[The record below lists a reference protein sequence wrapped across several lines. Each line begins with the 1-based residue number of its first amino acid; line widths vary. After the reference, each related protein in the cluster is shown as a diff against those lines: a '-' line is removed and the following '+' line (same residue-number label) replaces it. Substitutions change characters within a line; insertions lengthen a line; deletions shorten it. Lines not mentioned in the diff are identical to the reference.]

1 LNSSSSSSTAV
12 LAIMLLLLISSSLL
26 LVVLSNNKGTIITLA
41 VAKKKSS
48 TTSSHHITTKSRKST
63 GGFAEG
69 QPFGREPSTPL
80 AASNNNSA
88 TGSSGDIPFP
98 PKNII
103 IATTHRMTSASAN
116 ATRPQQT
123 CLPAL
128 DRFIKPLKEKRFIVV
143 KQCVTITG
151 TVVWTHYFNDD
162 GDANFNVALDAPY
175 KNMLAPGNYDVKYI
189 PHNKPPVAALHIE
202 TICQGPVI
210 SNSSENVGAC
220 NGYDGP
226 DFRSVLPK
234 IGQHVMVTGRYLVE
248 FPEVVG
254 GLAELHPVYAI
265 KIIH

>member
-1 LNSSSSSSTAV
+1 MKKNSSNATVSV
-12 LAIMLLLLISSSLL
+12 IMLLLIISSLL
-26 LVVLSNNKGTIITLA
+26 LVALSNNDLIIILA

-48 TTSSHHITTKSRKST
+48 TTTSSHHITTKSNKST

-69 QPFGREPSTPL
+69 QPIGREPPTPL
-80 AASNNNSA
+80 AASNNSA
-88 TGSSGDIPFP
+88 TGSSGIPFP
-98 PKNII
+98 PKSII
-103 IATTHRMTSASAN
+103 VATTQRMTSASVN
-116 ATRPQQT
+116 ATVPLHT

-175 KNMLAPGNYDVKYI
+175 KNMLAPGNYDIKYV
-189 PHNKPPVAALHIE
+189 PHNKPAIAALHIE
-202 TICQGPVI
+202 TVCQAPVT

>member
-1 LNSSSSSSTAV
+1 MLKKNSSNATVSV
-12 LAIMLLLLISSSLL
+12 IMLLLITSSLL
-26 LVVLSNNKGTIITLA
+26 LVVLSNNDIIITLA

-88 TGSSGDIPFP
+88 TGSGGGIPFP
-98 PKNII
+98 PKSII
-103 IATTHRMTSASAN
+103 IATTQRMTSASAN
-116 ATRPQQT
+116 ATVPQQT

>member
-1 LNSSSSSSTAV
+1 MLKKNSSNATVSV
-12 LAIMLLLLISSSLL
+12 IMLLLLISSSLL
-26 LVVLSNNKGTIITLA
+26 LVVLSNNDTIIILA
-41 VAKKKSS
+41 VAKKKST
-48 TTSSHHITTKSRKST
+48 TTSSHHITTKSRKSK

-69 QPFGREPSTPL
+69 QPFVREPSTPL
-80 AASNNNSA
+80 AAFNNSA
-88 TGSSGDIPFP
+88 TGSSSGAIPFP
-98 PKNII
+98 PKSII
-103 IATTHRMTSASAN
+103 IATTQRMTSASVN

-175 KNMLAPGNYDVKYI
+175 KNMLAPGNYDVKYVT
-189 PHNKPPVAALHIE
+189 HNKPPVAALHIE

-226 DFRSVLPK
+226 DFRTVLPK
-234 IGQHVMVTGRYLVE
+234 VGQHVMVTGRYLVE

>member
-1 LNSSSSSSTAV
+1 MLLKKNSSNATVSV
-12 LAIMLLLLISSSLL
+12 IMLLLITSSLL
-26 LVVLSNNKGTIITLA
+26 LVALSNNDLIIILA

-48 TTSSHHITTKSRKST
+48 TTSSSHHITTKSNKST

-69 QPFGREPSTPL
+69 QPFGREPPTPL
-80 AASNNNSA
+80 ADSNNSA
-88 TGSSGDIPFP
+88 TGSIGGIPFP
-98 PKNII
+98 PKSII
-103 IATTHRMTSASAN
+103 VATTQRMTSASVN
-116 ATRPQQT
+116 ATVPRHT

-175 KNMLAPGNYDVKYI
+175 KNMLAPGNYDVKYV
-189 PHNKPPVAALHIE
+189 PHNKPAIAALHIE
-202 TICQGPVI
+202 TVCQAPVT
-210 SNSSENVGAC
+210 SNSPENVGAC

-234 IGQHVMVTGRYLVE
+234 VGQHVMVTGRYLVE

>member
-1 LNSSSSSSTAV
+1 
-12 LAIMLLLLISSSLL
+12 MLLLLISSSLL
-26 LVVLSNNKGTIITLA
+26 LVVLYNNDTIIILA

-48 TTSSHHITTKSRKST
+48 TTPSHHITTKSRKST
-63 GGFAEG
+63 GGFTEG
-69 QPFGREPSTPL
+69 QSFGTEPSTPL
-80 AASNNNSA
+80 ATSNNSS
-88 TGSSGDIPFP
+88 TGSGGIPFP

-103 IATTHRMTSASAN
+103 GATTQRMTDASVN
-116 ATRPQQT
+116 ATVPQQT
-123 CLPAL
+123 CLPTI

-175 KNMLAPGNYDVKYI
+175 KNMLAPGNYDVKYVT
-189 PHNKPPVAALHIE
+189 HNKPPVAALHIE

-226 DFRSVLPK
+226 DFRTVLPK
-234 IGQHVMVTGRYLVE
+234 VGQHVMVTGRYLVE

-265 KIIH
+265 KIIR

>member
-1 LNSSSSSSTAV
+1 MKKNSSNATVSV
-12 LAIMLLLLISSSLL
+12 IMLLLITSSLL
-26 LVVLSNNKGTIITLA
+26 LVALSNNDLIIILA

-48 TTSSHHITTKSRKST
+48 TTSSHHITTKSNKST

-69 QPFGREPSTPL
+69 QPFGREPPTPL
-80 AASNNNSA
+80 AASNNSA
-88 TGSSGDIPFP
+88 TGSSGIPLP

-103 IATTHRMTSASAN
+103 VATTHRMAAASVN
-116 ATRPQQT
+116 ATPPQQT
-123 CLPAL
+123 CLQEL

-162 GDANFNVALDAPY
+162 GDANFNVALDTPY
-175 KNMLAPGNYDVKYI
+175 KNMLAPGNYDVKYV
-189 PHNKPPVAALHIE
+189 PHNKPPIAALHIE
-202 TICQGPVI
+202 TICQAPVI

-226 DFRSVLPK
+226 DFKSVLPK
-234 IGQHVMVTGRYLVE
+234 VGQHVMVTGRYLVE

>member
-1 LNSSSSSSTAV
+1 MKKNSSNVRVYVIV
-12 LAIMLLLLISSSLL
+12 LFLISSLL
-26 LVVLSNNKGTIITLA
+26 LFARSSNDIIMILA

-48 TTSSHHITTKSRKST
+48 MSSHHMITKSSKST
-63 GGFAEG
+63 GGFTEG
-69 QPFGREPSTPL
+69 QSFGTEPSTPL
-80 AASNNNSA
+80 ATSNNSS
-88 TGSSGDIPFP
+88 TGSGGIPFP

-103 IATTHRMTSASAN
+103 GATTQRMTDASVN
-116 ATRPQQT
+116 ATPPRQT
-123 CLPAL
+123 CLPEL

-162 GDANFNVALDAPY
+162 GDANFNVALDTPY
-175 KNMLAPGNYDVKYI
+175 RNMLAAGNYDLKYV
-189 PHNKPPVAALHIE
+189 PHNKPAIAALHIE
-202 TICQGPVI
+202 TVCQGPVI

-220 NGYDGP
+220 SGYDGP
-226 DFRSVLPK
+226 DFRSVLPN

-265 KIIH
+265 KIIR

>member
-1 LNSSSSSSTAV
+1 MLKKNSSNATLSV
-12 LAIMLLLLISSSLL
+12 IMLLLISSSLL
-26 LVVLSNNKGTIITLA
+26 LVVLSNNDTIIILA

-69 QPFGREPSTPL
+69 QQPFAREPSTPL
-80 AASNNNSA
+80 AASNTSA
-88 TGSSGDIPFP
+88 TGSSGGIPFP
-98 PKNII
+98 PKSII
-103 IATTHRMTSASAN
+103 VATTQKMASASVN
-116 ATRPQQT
+116 ATVPQQT

-175 KNMLAPGNYDVKYI
+175 KNMLAPGNYDVKYV
-189 PHNKPPVAALHIE
+189 PHNKPTIAAMHIE
-202 TICQGPVI
+202 TVCQGPVT

-234 IGQHVMVTGRYLVE
+234 VGQHVMVMGRYLVE

>member
-1 LNSSSSSSTAV
+1 MLKKNSSNATVS
-12 LAIMLLLLISSSLL
+12 IMLLLLLSSSLL

-41 VAKKKSS
+41 VAKKKS
-48 TTSSHHITTKSRKST
+48 TTTPSHHITTKSRKST
-63 GGFAEG
+63 GGSAEG
-69 QPFGREPSTPL
+69 QPFERESSTPL
-80 AASNNNSA
+80 AASNNSA
-88 TGSSGDIPFP
+88 TGSSGGIPFP
-98 PKNII
+98 PKSII
-103 IATTHRMTSASAN
+103 IATIQRMTSASVN
-116 ATRPQQT
+116 ATRLQQT

-128 DRFIKPLKEKRFIVV
+128 DRFIKPLKEKRFIIV

-162 GDANFNVALDAPY
+162 GDANFNVALDAAY
-175 KNMLAPGNYDVKYI
+175 KNMLAPGNYDVKYV

-234 IGQHVMVTGRYLVE
+234 VGQHVMVTGRYLVE
-248 FPEVVG
+248 FPEVIG

>member
-1 LNSSSSSSTAV
+1 MKKNSSNATVSV
-12 LAIMLLLLISSSLL
+12 IMLLLITSSLL
-26 LVVLSNNKGTIITLA
+26 LVALSNNDLIIILA

-48 TTSSHHITTKSRKST
+48 TTSSSHHITTKSNKST

-69 QPFGREPSTPL
+69 QPFGREPPTPL
-80 AASNNNSA
+80 ADSNNSA
-88 TGSSGDIPFP
+88 TGSIGGIPFP
-98 PKNII
+98 PKSII
-103 IATTHRMTSASAN
+103 VATTQRMTSASVN
-116 ATRPQQT
+116 ATVPRHT

-175 KNMLAPGNYDVKYI
+175 KNMLAPGNYDVKYV
-189 PHNKPPVAALHIE
+189 PHNKPAIAALHIE
-202 TICQGPVI
+202 TVCQAPVT
-210 SNSSENVGAC
+210 SNSPENVGAC

-234 IGQHVMVTGRYLVE
+234 VGQHVMVTGRYLVE

>member
-1 LNSSSSSSTAV
+1 MNSSSTVV
-12 LAIMLLLLISSSLL
+12 LAIILLLLLISSLL
-26 LVVLSNNKGTIITLA
+26 LVVLSNNKGTIISLA

-48 TTSSHHITTKSRKST
+48 TTSSHHITTKSSKST
-63 GGFAEG
+63 GRFAEG

-80 AASNNNSA
+80 VASNSSA
-88 TGSSGDIPFP
+88 TGSSGIPFP
-98 PKNII
+98 PKSII
-103 IATTHRMTSASAN
+103 IATTQRMTSASVN
-116 ATRPQQT
+116 ATPPQQT

-175 KNMLAPGNYDVKYI
+175 KNMLAPGNYDVKYV

-234 IGQHVMVTGRYLVE
+234 VGQHVMVTGRYLVE

>member
-1 LNSSSSSSTAV
+1 MILD
-12 LAIMLLLLISSSLL
+12 
-26 LVVLSNNKGTIITLA
+26 
-41 VAKKKSS
+41 VAKKKKSS
-48 TTSSHHITTKSRKST
+48 TSSHHIITKSSKST

-69 QPFGREPSTPL
+69 QPFGTEPSTPL
-80 AASNNNSA
+80 ATSNNNSS
-88 TGSSGDIPFP
+88 TGSSSSSSSIPLP

-103 IATTHRMTSASAN
+103 VATTQRMAAASVN
-116 ATRPQQT
+116 ATPPRQT

-128 DRFIKPLKEKRFIVV
+128 DRFIKSLKEKRFIVV

-162 GDANFNVALDAPY
+162 GDANFNVALDTPY
-175 KNMLAPGNYDVKYI
+175 KNMLAPGNYDVKYVS
-189 PHNKPPVAALHIE
+189 HNKPAIAALHIE
-202 TICQGPVI
+202 TVCQGPVTG
-210 SNSSENVGAC
+210 NSSENVGAC

-226 DFRSVLPK
+226 DFRSVLPN

>member
-1 LNSSSSSSTAV
+1 LKKNSSNATVSV
-12 LAIMLLLLISSSLL
+12 IMLLLITSSLL
-26 LVVLSNNKGTIITLA
+26 LVALSNNKGTIITLA
-41 VAKKKSS
+41 VAKKRSS
-48 TTSSHHITTKSRKST
+48 TTSSHHIITKSSKST

-80 AASNNNSA
+80 AASNNSA
-88 TGSSGDIPFP
+88 TGSSGGIPFP
-98 PKNII
+98 PKSII
-103 IATTHRMTSASAN
+103 VATTQRMASASVN
-116 ATRPQQT
+116 AIVPQQT

-128 DRFIKPLKEKRFIVV
+128 DRFIKLLKEKRFIVV

-189 PHNKPPVAALHIE
+189 PHNKPAISALHIE
-202 TICQGPVI
+202 TICQGPVT

-234 IGQHVMVTGRYLVE
+234 VGQHVMVTGRYLVE